1 MEFRI
6 HWFAVT
12 IWGTTDFALKLW
24 EVWFQ
29 KSLGHMQ
36 PQGYGGRLYQSIYK
50 ALAESKLYCAP
61 RLATD
66 DSEQH
71 FHFEL
76 PGSACEALHP
86 KLLQDFMLAL
96 EHVERFQF
104 TRLDLA
110 WDGVPFTPEDLE
122 QAGER
127 NILRTYARRETLSF
141 ESTPYKPREDG
152 QIGHSIFRMGS
163 RQSSRYLRVYNL
175 HGPVRLEIE
184 TRSKRADTIARDV
197 LVHAPDDWAAKAMA
211 HLRDFVDVHADYW
224 QEFVQGEAR
233 ANCTVTDAR
242 TSEMSRISDWLY
254 KQVAPSLSV
263 LADVYGED
271 AVDRLLKTGRRKR
284 GKRFDSLLS
293 GGNHES

>member
-1 MEFRI
+1 
-6 HWFAVT
+6 
-12 IWGTTDFALKLW
+12 
-24 EVWFQ
+24 
-29 KSLGHMQ
+29 
-36 PQGYGGRLYQSIYK
+36 
-50 ALAESKLYCAP
+50 
-61 RLATD
+61 
-66 DSEQH
+66 
-71 FHFEL
+71 
-76 PGSACEALHP
+76 
-86 KLLQDFMLAL
+86 
-96 EHVERFQF
+96 
-104 TRLDLA
+104 
-110 WDGVPFTPEDLE
+110 
-122 QAGER
+122 
-127 NILRTYARRETLSF
+127 
-141 ESTPYKPREDG
+141 REDG

-224 QEFVQGEAR
+224 QEFIQGEAR

-271 AVDRLLKTGRRKR
+271 AV
-284 GKRFDSLLS
+284 
-293 GGNHES
+293 